1 MKVPADLLAVG
12 LAVVT
17 DNGGKALVEPGGKDW
32 NLHGDGVVAQQ
43 AWQLGAMQGS
53 TLLSLMVGKRL
64 YGAETRTHT
73 SPGCS

>member
-1 MKVPADLLAVG
+1 MKVPADLLAVNPVG

-43 AWQLGAMQGS
+43 AWQLGANAGLNTVILDS
-53 TLLSLMVGKRL
+53 GKKTLWGRSQNS
-64 YGAETRTHT
+64 Y
-73 SPGCS
+73 